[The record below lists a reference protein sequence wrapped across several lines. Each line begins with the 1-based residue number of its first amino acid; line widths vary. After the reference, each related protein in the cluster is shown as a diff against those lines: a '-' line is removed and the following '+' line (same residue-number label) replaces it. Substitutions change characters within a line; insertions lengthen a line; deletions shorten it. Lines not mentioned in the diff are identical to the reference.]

1 MNDQFLNNNYKIS
14 DKVVIITGSCG
25 QLGSSMCELFISAN
39 CKVIGLDYKLGSNE
53 IKGVDYYKLD
63 ITKSIDVDIVFKMLN
78 KKYDRIDVL
87 INNAGVSVFEPF
99 EKRTEKNFE
108 WVMNVNLK
116 GTFNCIQKYVDNFDS
131 NNQKKGCIINIASI
145 YGIISPDFR
154 IYSDNDRKNSE
165 VYGATKAGVIQ
176 MTKYF
181 AVHLADRNIR
191 SNSVSP
197 GGVFNPINP
206 QGKSFIE
213 HYEYRCPMKRMAKSV
228 EISNV
233 ALFLASEFSSYVT
246 GQNISVDG
254 GMSAW

>member
-1 MNDQFLNNNYKIS
+1 MNDQFLNNIHKIKN
-14 DKVVIITGSCG
+14 KVVVITGSCG
-25 QLGSSMCELFISAN
+25 QLGLSMCKQFIDAQ
-39 CKVIGLDYKLGSNE
+39 CKVIGLDYSIGSNK
-53 IKGVDYYKLD
+53 INGVDYYKLD
-63 ITKSIDVDIVFKMLN
+63 ITKSIDVESVFLMLYE
-78 KKYDRIDVL
+78 KYDQIDVL

-99 EKRTEKNFE
+99 EDRTEENFE

-116 GTFNCIQKYVDNFDS
+116 GTFNCIQKYVDKYDS
-131 NNQKKGCIINIASI
+131 KNQNKGCIINIASI
-145 YGIISPDFR
+145 YGVISPDFR

-165 VYGATKAGVIQ
+165 VYGASKAGVIQ

-197 GGVFNPINP
+197 GGVYNPENP
-206 QGKSFIE
+206 QGESFIE
-213 HYEYRCPMKRMAKSV
+213 NYEFRCPMKRMAKSV

-233 ALFLASEFSSYVT
+233 ALFLASELSSYVN
-246 GQNISVDG
+246 GQNITVDG